1 MNNIDQRIENLKN
14 ELIIIK
20 KRIKDGTL
28 LSIQGKIDKVKE
40 IVDNEINR
48 RAENLSN
55 QGGLGK

>member
-14 ELIIIK
+14 ELIVIK

-48 RAENLSN
+48 RAKNLSN